1 MAAPNIV
8 GVTTILGVTTS
19 LTLTTSPQT
28 IITNAAGSGKVYKI
42 NVITASNTT
51 GSTANVTIRY
61 AQGAAGAG
69 TTVAIANG
77 IDIVAK
83 SSLVVL
89 DKASSIY
96 IEEARSLVALASAN
110 TSIDLIAS
118 YEDITNL

>member
-8 GVTTILGVTTS
+8 GVTTILGITTS
-19 LTLTTSPQT
+19 LTLTTSSQT
-28 IITNAAGSGKVYKI
+28 VLSNAANSGKVFKI
-42 NVITASNTT
+42 NTITASNTS
-51 GSTANVTIRY
+51 GSTANVTVRY

-77 IDIVAK
+77 IDITAK
-83 SSLVVL
+83 SSLVIL

-96 IEEARSLVALASAN
+96 LEEARSLTSLASAN
-110 TSIDLIAS
+110 TAIDLIIS